1 MEGTIEERLAALEH
15 LVNDVLIGGLK
26 KANDE
31 YIDEDNYNKFTANYG
46 EMLAP
51 YVEPMKAICGD
62 EYDLPRDLYDFTKKQ
77 EGYGTEDFDEKSII
91 DNAIESIKSKI
102 AAIKGV
108 PEEKVDVEV
117 KANVDTPTE
126 DKPEVEKLDDA
137 FDDEDEDVEEEEL
150 PSEAELAEEFARIKA
165 NK

>member
-1 MEGTIEERLAALEH
+1 MEGTIEERVAMLEH

-31 YIDEDNYNKFTANYG
+31 YIDEDNYSKFTTNYG

-91 DNAIESIKSKI
+91 DNAIESIKAKI
-102 AAIKGV
+102 AAIKGI
-108 PEEKVDVEV
+108 PEDKVEV
-117 KANVDTPTE
+117 KVEANTE
-126 DKPEVEKLDDA
+126 IEPKEEKAEKL
-137 FDDEDEDVEEEEL
+137 DEDEDEDEDMDIPSEEEL
-150 PSEAELAEEFARIKA
+150 REEFAKIKGI
-165 NK
+165 